1 VHARNIQEIYFGK
14 ILRVL
19 IQSLQEVLHS
29 KDLLLLKPLAVNPI
43 FGNFFQTMHRIIE
56 LRKVSLF
63 IDCEKE
69 KGEISKQ

>member
-63 IDCEKE
+63 INCEKKRE
-69 KGEISKQ
+69 K